1 MARTL
6 QRLSQLITT
15 FGPGSMIDLPTRSV
29 LVGGLERWD
38 MRDAAFKPISE
49 RRLAELLEKRL
60 KQTGRLDQGKK
71 LSLRSPPLFEE
82 VQGRE
87 PAGVAVTIFPTWFV
101 CEPEPGA
108 PKDSAGTQR
117 RRLVTW
123 KDLLPSGGRRQ
134 YQLENGKKTDVTPI
148 RFVAG
153 CEKGHLQDI
162 NWRWVVHAGTECRE
176 PLWLQERGT
185 SADPRDT
192 RVTCG
197 CGASISLEQAFMPG
211 RLGKCRGERPWLGEI
226 DPCGCTNNLRFL
238 TRTATNTYFSQVA
251 TVISLPTGDDEL
263 SRLVQ
268 KHFDDL
274 VAAESSADITAA
286 RKFNKALAASLE
298 GYSDDAIFS
307 RLVLLRTQAEQDADL
322 PPKLAEFQVF
332 TSGRDLIGENQPGSL
347 LFAETLPRDRWAQA
361 GGHLCDGIKSL
372 VVVHRLR
379 EVSCLYGFTRFE
391 AAPTVGDN
399 DLEDVRLAVDG
410 APLSLGA
417 DWLPAVEQFGEGLF
431 IHFDPDAVAAWL
443 ARDEVVERVRVLLA
457 GHTAWAAAR
466 GDRAYP
472 FAGAAY
478 VMLHSLSHALMS
490 EIALEC
496 GYPATAL
503 KERIY
508 AIQNPLVKA
517 RLDQCGILI
526 YTATAGNQ
534 GTLGGLVATAT
545 RFDEILRSALQRL
558 GVCSNDPICADHN
571 PASSTDDR
579 ALHGAACH
587 GCMLVAETSCEARNL
602 FLDRALLVPTLSDTG
617 AAFFDLA

>member
-15 FGPGSMIDLPTRSV
+15 FGPGAMIDLPTRSV

-38 MRDAAFKPISE
+38 MRDTAFKPISE

-60 KQTGRLDQGKK
+60 KQTGRLDEGKK

-101 CEPEPGA
+101 CEPEPGDGRD
-108 PKDSAGTQR
+108 PAGTQR
-117 RRLVTW
+117 RRLVPW
-123 KDLLPSGGRRQ
+123 KELLPNGGRRQ
-134 YQLENGKKTDVTPI
+134 CQLESGRRVEVTPI

-162 NWRWVVHAGTECRE
+162 NWRWVVHGATECRE

-197 CGASISLEQAFMPG
+197 CGASISLEQAFQPG
-211 RLGKCRGERPWLGEI
+211 RLGKCNGYRPWLGEP
-226 DPCGCTNNLRFL
+226 DPAGCTNNLRFL

-251 TVISLPTGDDEL
+251 TVISLPSGEDEL

-274 VAAESSADITAA
+274 APAGSPADIAAA
-286 RKFNKALAASLE
+286 RKFNRALAASLH
-298 GYSDDAIFS
+298 GYKEDEIYS
-307 RLVLLRTQAEQDADL
+307 RLVLLRTQAEQDAEL
-322 PPKLAEFQVF
+322 PPKLAEFEVF
-332 TSGRDLIGENQPGSL
+332 ASGRELIGENLPGSL
-347 LFAETLPRDRWAQA
+347 LFAETLPRDRWNR
-361 GGHLCDGIKSL
+361 GGGQLCDGIKSL

-410 APLSLGA
+410 APLSLDA

-443 ARDEVVERVRVLLA
+443 ARDEVMERGKTLLA
-457 GHTAWAAAR
+457 GHTVWAAAR
-466 GDRAYP
+466 GERAFP
-472 FAGAAY
+472 FAGTAY
-478 VMLHSLSHALMS
+478 VMLHSLAHALMG

-496 GYPATAL
+496 GYPATAM

-508 AIQNPLVKA
+508 ALPNPLVRA
-517 RLDQCGILI
+517 RIDQCGILI

-545 RFDEILRSALQRL
+545 RLDGILRSALQRL

-602 FLDRALLVPTLSDTG
+602 FLDRSLLVPTLSDG
-617 AAFFDLA
+617 SAGFFDVG